1 MLFYCGNQWGYTP
14 VGKILNIP
22 TGFCNPPTGLSY
34 TIYAQYVTL
43 SWVAPHDY
51 IKFVLE
57 YKLVAAPTWTAVD
70 VYGQSY
76 VLSLAGLTAYQW
88 RVKTV
93 CEITPTLRESIY
105 VQSSFITAPAVA
117 GCTAVGAVQVNYE
130 NTQYA
135 LTWTTTGA
143 QYYKVEVRMK
153 GAQTAREYITQSNI
167 LLLTDLA
174 AGVTYEAR
182 VTAVCQDITQQ
193 PMPSPWVEWTA
204 ASLTCPKITSLNLT
218 KSTTTIILGWP
229 SAGPGY
235 TYDIYLGA
243 TPVAVGYPSTSFTLT
258 GLTPNTPYSI
268 RIYTNCGNGVSPAY
282 QLDVTTDSNP
292 CGQPINLVASA
303 LTPTGF
309 TVTWTPSAGV
319 SSQQLILNNGT
330 PIPLATGVATY
341 TFTNLP
347 AGSNNVVT
355 VRSVCPTNVSPDTTI
370 SVQLTGCAAPTGLVL
385 TPFSDRIEATWNP
398 VANATKYRITAVKVS
413 DSSTAYAGTV
423 FSTFAVFPGLLPNTA
438 YTISVTTECAEGAL
452 STPLTGNATTTVI
465 ANCVSA
471 IIDTQVV
478 ASTTIDILAW
488 HFADGRTTGFFEY
501 RLIRVSDSAQL
512 ANGQQSTI
520 TPISFTNLAPATA
533 YKVYIFDR
541 GVSGGSALTCT
552 PVEAATITTAVACLP
567 PTAVTAVL
575 QTGDTQISVNATP
588 SPSAP
593 PSYEVEYQL
602 AGTTTW
608 INVGP
613 HTLPYIITPVSPG
626 KYKVRLRSNCPA
638 SVSVWAESN
647 YACPTPGVVT
657 ASPIP
662 NGVHLAWPAI
672 AGVTVY
678 EIFLT
683 AQMTG
688 GTKQYSSATNSIDI
702 TDLIASSTYDGT
714 VKAVCDEVAG
724 TGNNSPIFTFV
735 TGAEAPGRIIFCPPP
750 QFTAYIQDCGVTD
763 PGGGGNGGGGGG
775 PDVGGC
781 AVVGADWTLI
791 NAIFADA
798 VDDAPNDTFLEATFE
813 ISQSIPIGATAAM
826 PGGIMGNISAECL
839 PASTVNVALEVIL
852 GGALQVGNGTYATN
866 GNITVAGS
874 YLSDGSNRLVVRLRG
889 NYNKV

>member
-14 VGKILNIP
+14 VGKVLNIP

-51 IKFVLE
+51 LKFVLE
-57 YKLVAAPTWTAVD
+57 YRLVGAPTWTAVD

-93 CEITPTLRESIY
+93 CEITPVLRESIY

-130 NTQYA
+130 NTQYT
-135 LTWTTTGA
+135 LTWTPTAA

-153 GAQTAREYITQSNI
+153 GAQTAREYITQNSI
-167 LLLTDLA
+167 LILTDLA
-174 AGVTYEAR
+174 AGVVYEAR

-204 ASLTCPKITSLNLT
+204 ASLTCPKITSLNFT
-218 KSTTTIILGWP
+218 KSTTTVLLGWP

-258 GLTPNTPYSI
+258 GLTPNTPYTI

-319 SSQQLILNNGT
+319 SSQQLILNNGA

-341 TFTNLP
+341 TFTNLT

-355 VRSVCPTNVSPDTTI
+355 VRSICPTNVSPDTTI
-370 SVQLTGCAAPTGLVL
+370 SVQLTGCAAVTGLVV
-385 TPFSDRIEATWNP
+385 TPFANKVEATWNP
-398 VANATKYRITAVKVS
+398 VANAAEYQISLKRVS
-413 DSSTAYAGTV
+413 DNIVISSGVTY
-423 FSTFAVFPGLLPNTA
+423 STFASFSPLVPLTD
-438 YTISVTTECAEGAL
+438 YIVSVTVKCGDMTSSVPTAA
-452 STPLTGNATTTVI
+452 PVTTL
-465 ANCVSA
+465 AQSNCVSA

-478 ASTTIDILAW
+478 TPTTIDITAW

-520 TPISFTNLAPATA
+520 TPISFTNLTPATA

-541 GVSGGSALTCT
+541 GQSGNLVCT
-552 PVEAATITTAVACLP
+552 PVESATITTAAACEP
-567 PTAVTAVL
+567 PTAVTATL
-575 QTGDTQISVNATP
+575 QTNDTQILVNATP
-588 SPSAP
+588 SVSAP
-593 PSYEVEYQL
+593 PAYEVEYQL

-613 HTLPYIITPVSPG
+613 HTLPYIITPVTPG
-626 KYKVRLRSNCPA
+626 KYKVRLRSNCPT
-638 SVSVWAESN
+638 SQSIWAESN

-672 AGVTVY
+672 AGISVY

-688 GTKQYSSATNSIDI
+688 GTKHYSSTTNSIDI

-763 PGGGGNGGGGGG
+763 PGGGGDGGGGG

-791 NAIFADA
+791 NALFADA

-839 PASTVNVALEVIL
+839 PASTVNVGLEVIL